1 MIQQKHIDLMNQE
14 LDGINTPRQSAEL
27 EDILKEHDEARTYY
41 RELTLALDVFEK
53 VPLLTP
59 PPELAPDILARLEQR
74 PDESVQNGGRDTG
87 QDLWAACR
95 ETLHRGWRYRPRP
108 AFAFTFVAGLV
119 FGLVLYAGSMHL
131 ASDRNFDPNG
141 QLSATANHRG
151 WGPQAVT
158 DNQLSVPGL
167 EGRVRTQRAGQDIRL
182 HLELQADLPAMIQ
195 ISHGPHTDLKQYQTT
210 NPDPAGL
217 SVSSAGMEISH
228 QGRGSYDLVFFQ
240 DTADMTPILMSIFS
254 EGRLVHRETLAGQEK

>member
-14 LDGINTPRQSAEL
+14 LDGINTPTQSAEL
-27 EDILKEHDEARTYY
+27 EEFLKEHEEARTYY
-41 RELTLALDVFEK
+41 RELTLALNVFEK
-53 VPLLTP
+53 VPLLEVPTD
-59 PPELAPDILARLEQR
+59 LAPDILAHIEQH
-74 PDESVQNGGRDTG
+74 PDEAVRRSG
-87 QDLWAACR
+87 QDNGQGLWASCR
-95 ETLHRGWRYRPRP
+95 ETLGRGWQYRPQP

-119 FGLVLYAGSMHL
+119 FGLVLYAGSMYL
-131 ASDRNFDPNG
+131 ASDRSTDPNG

-151 WGPQAVT
+151 WGSRAVT

-167 EGRVRTQRAGQDIRL
+167 EGRVRTQRAGQDIQL

-210 NPDPAGL
+210 NPNSSGL
-217 SVSSAGMEISH
+217 SVSSTGTEINH

-240 DTADMTPILMSIFS
+240 DTADTTPIMMSIFY
-254 EGRLVHRETLAGQEK
+254 EGRLVHRETLTGQEK

>member
-14 LDGINTPRQSAEL
+14 LDGINTPTQSAEL
-27 EDILKEHDEARTYY
+27 ENFLKEHEEARTYY
-41 RELTLALDVFEK
+41 RELTLALNVFEK
-53 VPLLTP
+53 VTMLEVP
-59 PPELAPDILARLEQR
+59 PDLAPDILARIEQR
-74 PDESVQNGGRDTG
+74 PDESAPRSGRDNG
-87 QDLWAACR
+87 QSLWAACR
-95 ETLHRGWRYRPRP
+95 ETWGRCWRYRPQP
-108 AFAFTFVAGLV
+108 ALAFTFVAGLV
-119 FGLVLYAGSMHL
+119 FGLVLYAGSMYL
-131 ASDRNFDPNG
+131 ASDRNMDPNG

-167 EGRVRTQRAGQDIRL
+167 EGRVRTQRTGQDIRL

-240 DTADMTPILMSIFS
+240 DTTDKTPIMMSIFS